1 LTPKTC
7 CNMEHAPTY
16 PDLEMEYG
24 HDFPELLPEV
34 QAALRKLKKERR
46 LSELARNIGFSKN
59 RLTEIMHGRRKL
71 TLHYIIKLMESGVLS
86 VDRMFGKPFESL
98 GPESRILAKRVLI
111 DAQIIDIL
119 DKEMQELLK
128 EAIAQNRVED
138 FKTILKAILKK

>member
-1 LTPKTC
+1 
-7 CNMEHAPTY
+7 MEHAPTY
-16 PDLEMEYG
+16 PDLKMEYS
-24 HDFPELLPEV
+24 HDFSELLPEV

-86 VDRMFGKPFESL
+86 IDQMFGESVESL
-98 GPESRILAKRVLI
+98 GPENRILAKRILI
-111 DAQIIDIL
+111 DSQIVDIL

-128 EAIAQNRVED
+128 EAAAQNRIED
-138 FKTILKAILKK
+138 CKTILKAILKK